1 MFTILQKEQ
10 LLLLS
15 KSEYKNVSDIHDA
28 PIMFIIYMMNTIQV
42 KNGSVVFL

>member
-15 KSEYKNVSDIHDA
+15 KSENKNVGDIHDA
-28 PIMFIIYMMNTIQV
+28 LIINLNFSIY
-42 KNGSVVFL
+42 